1 MTNEEYD
8 AVVVEFERLIIKYS
22 DTGLSQEEDDAM
34 ERLGMR
40 INDYERGLYANGH
53 K

>member
-1 MTNEEYD
+1 MTKEEYD
-8 AVVVEFERLIIKYS
+8 VAIVEFERLIVKYS

-40 INDYERGLYANGH
+40 INDYEWGLYANGH